1 MTASKGERLRFRP
14 TLRATAI
21 ALSALVTLLA
31 LGTWQLERLASRTEL
46 IAHRQSQLA
55 VPPMPLAAVPAGD
68 PGAPAALEFRRVR
81 ARGVFLHVRE
91 IHLAATRRGK
101 VGFRVVTPLRRADG
115 TTLLVDRG
123 WVPAAA
129 RDPARRAEGQVA
141 GKVEVEG
148 VLRGGGRRGWF
159 TPDNDPAGNYWFWR
173 DLPAMAAAAGVEAP
187 AIVLEAGP
195 AANPGGLP
203 IGSEIVAD
211 PPNNHLGYAVTWY
224 SLAAALVAIYVLSQ
238 RTSRAARD

>member
-21 ALSALVTLLA
+21 ALPALVTLLA
-31 LGTWQLERLASRTEL
+31 LGTWQLERLAWKTEL

-55 VPPMPLAAVPAGD
+55 APPMPLAAVPAG
-68 PGAPAALEFRRVR
+68 APAALDFRRVR
-81 ARGVFLHVRE
+81 ARGVFLHERE

-101 VGFRVVTPLRRADG
+101 AGFRVITPLRRADG
-115 TTLLVDRG
+115 ATLLVDRG

-129 RDPARRAEGQVA
+129 REPARRALGQVA
-141 GKVEVEG
+141 GEVEVEG
-148 VLRGGGRRGWF
+148 VVRGGGRPGWF
-159 TPDNDPAGNYWFWR
+159 TPDNDPAENYWFWR

-203 IGSEIVAD
+203 IGREIVAD
-211 PPNNHLGYAVTWY
+211 PPNNHLGYAATWY
-224 SLAAALVAIYVLSQ
+224 ILAAALAAIYVLSQ

>member
-14 TLRATAI
+14 TPRATAI
-21 ALSALVTLLA
+21 ALPALVTLLA
-31 LGTWQLERLASRTEL
+31 LGTWQLERLAWKTEL

-55 VPPMPLAAVPAGD
+55 VPPMPLAAVPAGH
-68 PGAPAALEFRRVR
+68 PGATAGLEFRRVR
-81 ARGVFLHVRE
+81 ARGVFLHERE

-101 VGFRVVTPLRRADG
+101 PGFRVITPLRRTGGA
-115 TTLLVDRG
+115 TLLVDRG

-129 RDPARRAEGQVA
+129 REPARRALGQVQ
-141 GKVEVEG
+141 GEVEVEG
-148 VLRGGGRRGWF
+148 VVRGGGRPGWF
-159 TPDNDPAGNYWFWR
+159 TPDNDPAANYWFWR

-187 AIVLEAGP
+187 AIVLEAGL

-203 IGSEIVAD
+203 IGSEITAD
-211 PPNNHLGYAVTWY
+211 PPNNHLGYAVTWF
-224 SLAAALVAIYVLSQ
+224 SLAAALVTIYVLSQ